1 VHPNPDP
8 NEPKRRW
15 VKGALEQIAAL
26 RAVAALLREALEPE
40 VAGPTPEELPAA
52 AAAAAA
58 SATRWLEAL
67 RAPRGLGKAEAEL
80 GATAGVCRNA
90 AVAFSSLAD
99 ADSEQHAARR
109 AACLRLLDQG
119 DHHVDL
125 FFSILDQKGWAL
137 DRSNDQHPGP

>member
-1 VHPNPDP
+1 MHPNPDP
-8 NEPKRRW
+8 NEAKRRW
-15 VKGALEQIAAL
+15 VAGALEQIADLKA
-26 RAVAALLREALEPE
+26 AAALLRRAVELDA
-40 VAGPTPEELPAA
+40 AGPTLEELPASA
-52 AAAAAA
+52 AATAA
-58 SATRWLEAL
+58 SATRWLEAS

-90 AVAFSSLAD
+90 AVACSSLAD

-125 FFSILDQKGWAL
+125 FFSILDKKGWAVGG
-137 DRSNDQHPGP
+137 SNEQDPGP